1 MSRRTRERVEALE
14 RASENRPIASVW
26 FDPTD
31 PQPEDWD
38 RAEIRVRITDHPS
51 MGSEQ

>member
-1 MSRRTRERVEALE
+1 MSRRIRERLEALE
-14 RASENRPIASVW
+14 RAGVNRPIASVW
-26 FDPTD
+26 FDRSD
-31 PQPEDWD
+31 PKPEDWD